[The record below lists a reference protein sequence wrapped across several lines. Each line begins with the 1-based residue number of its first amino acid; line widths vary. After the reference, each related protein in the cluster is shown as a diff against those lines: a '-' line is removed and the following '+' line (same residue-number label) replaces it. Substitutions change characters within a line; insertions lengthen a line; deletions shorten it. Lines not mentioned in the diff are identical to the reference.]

1 VTQEP
6 QNLEELLAWQRQ
18 VALMELDGTVTRA
31 FHRLDADRQRA
42 VVGAI
47 VGEAAVHGPDGV
59 QIRRVAERAGVS
71 VGSLYQY
78 FGTRDGMVA
87 AAIEVAVGYLTGTLD
102 EAAPYMAQMP
112 LRDGL
117 LAYLT
122 VGTEWSSGNADLLR
136 LFGRAAYGGIAEH
149 TDVAASVVRPVAESM
164 RGVLRALLVGAAER
178 GELRAGVDVETAL
191 RLVHVVTV
199 AVGDAQLIGY
209 LDDYYLLFDAENT
222 PESVVPQMVDLLV
235 RAIGADGTDDA
246 GGARA

>member
-1 VTQEP
+1 
-6 QNLEELLAWQRQ
+6 
-18 VALMELDGTVTRA
+18 MEIAGTVTRA
-31 FHRLDADRQRA
+31 FRRLDAERQRA

-47 VGEAAVHGPDGV
+47 VTEAAEHGPQGV

-87 AAIEVAVGYLTGTLD
+87 AAIEVAVGYLTGSLD
-102 EAAPYMAQMP
+102 EAAPFLAEMP

-122 VGTEWSSGNADLLR
+122 VGTQWSAGNADLLR
-136 LFGRAAYGGIAEH
+136 LFVRAAYGGLTEH
-149 TDVAASVVRPVAESM
+149 TASVVRPVAQSM
-164 RGVLRALLVGAAER
+164 RGVLRALLEGASER

-199 AVGDAQLIGY
+199 AVGDAQLVDY
-209 LDDYYLLFDAENT
+209 LDDYYLLFDAENG
-222 PESVVPQMVDLLV
+222 PESVVPQLVDLLV
-235 RAIGADGTDDA
+235 RAIGADAADT
-246 GGARA
+246 GGERA